1 MCCINFR
8 ASYLG
13 HVNATKG
20 TRKMHKAHVS
30 KAFGWQMDVFKGLA
44 INELFA
50 QMYIKARISN
60 SCEELEKVLKGI
72 RVIHSY

>member
-1 MCCINFR
+1 
-8 ASYLG
+8 
-13 HVNATKG
+13 
-20 TRKMHKAHVS
+20 MHKAHVS
-30 KAFGWQMDVFKGLA
+30 KASGWQMDVFKGLA

-60 SCEELEKVLKGI
+60 NCEELEKVLKGI